1 METNGFSRR
10 AVAGSTTLHGNL
22 LDPKSWRNPRRDL
35 DDARPPFHPPPFAGC
50 FVERLSITRGKERGG
65 IRAREYFIYHRN
77 CFFSL
82 FGRDDDICQ
91 RGLFPS
97 GNLLQRG
104 YEVGKERELNW
115 IGRFT
120 TDESTNK
127 IHFVLL
133 TFSNRVRAS
142 SIILR

>member
-1 METNGFSRR
+1 MPARPPSTATSWTLNPGGTP
-10 AVAGSTTLHGNL
+10 AAISTTLVLRSIRLPSPDVSSNGYRSL
-22 LDPKSWRNPRRDL
+22 
-35 DDARPPFHPPPFAGC
+35 
-50 FVERLSITRGKERGG
+50 VEKNGGG

-82 FGRDDDICQ
+82 FCRDDDICQ

-115 IGRFT
+115 TRRFT

-133 TFSNRVRAS
+133 TFSNRVRTS